1 MCIYIYNIAIGRLVK
16 GSTTIYVI
24 LSLHRK
30 TLDELAGTRLVLFS
44 YGSGLASAM
53 FSLKFDTDN
62 SASSPLTALVYSATG
77 LLSRLES
84 RKCLTP
90 AEFEATLAL
99 REEAHMKAPYTPKSS
114 NKDLF
119 PGTFYL
125 TEVDDSHRRTYERSA
140 LPPEFQPKVAKQP
153 IIAPVRLVDPV
164 SNGIVNG
171 H

>member
-1 MCIYIYNIAIGRLVK
+1 
-16 GSTTIYVI
+16 
-24 LSLHRK
+24 
-30 TLDELAGTRLVLFS
+30 
-44 YGSGLASAM
+44 M

-62 SASSPLTALVYSATG
+62 SATSPLSALIYSASG
-77 LLSRLES
+77 LLSKLES

-114 NKDLF
+114 SKDLF

-140 LPPEFQPKVAKQP
+140 LPPEFKPKVAKQP
-153 IIAPVRLVDPV
+153 IIAPVRLVDPI